1 VKRRDV
7 VLSLFAAPIILAVRP
22 ARAEGPTARELVDRL
37 LAQEIVGWEGARA
50 RVRMVLSA
58 PNATDRVRAMDVVSR
73 RVQKRLK
80 MLIRFRAPADIAG
93 TAFLLLEG
101 EGGATEQY
109 MYLPSLAQTRRI
121 VGAARRGA
129 FLGSDL
135 TYGDLEQSHLRSA
148 SHALLPEEAV
158 GDTPCYL
165 VESTLAADAPYAKIR
180 TWVRKDNRLPQRARF
195 FDARGAV
202 VKTVYTRRIKTVD
215 DVPAIVEARIEAASG
230 RATTIVV
237 EEVTRTASL
246 PDSAFT
252 PTALEHE

>member
-1 VKRRDV
+1 LEALVV
-7 VLSLFAAPIILAVRP
+7 APIVLSAQR
-22 ARAEGPTARELVDRL
+22 ARAEGPTARELVERL

-50 RVRMVLSA
+50 RVRMILSA
-58 PNATDRVRAMDVVSR
+58 PNAVDKVRTMDMVSR
-73 RVQKRLK
+73 RAQKRLK

-101 EGGATEQY
+101 EDGATEQY

-129 FLGSDL
+129 FLGSEL
-135 TYGDLEQSHLRSA
+135 TYGDLEQSHLRAA

-158 GDTPCYL
+158 GDAPCYL
-165 VESTLAADAPYAKIR
+165 VESTLAGADAPYAKIR
-180 TWVRKDNRLPQRARF
+180 TWVRKDNQLPQRARF
-195 FDARGAV
+195 FDARGSV
-202 VKTVYTRRIKTVD
+202 VKTIYTRRIKTIEN
-215 DVPAIVEARIEAASG
+215 VPAIAEARIEAASG

-237 EEVTRTASL
+237 EDVTKLGTANL